1 MWHVFQSFRR
11 HKVANAA
18 AADHT
23 EAGPIVE
30 LNPRELALLIAHA
43 SDRLMIFDLRHSG
56 EVARQPAIIPDA
68 FLTTN
73 VDLFE
78 LMRWIPAETIVVFY
92 AAEQIPRDC
101 AIPVALSGETVT
113 YVLKGG
119 LRAWCEAG
127 GPVDPVAL
135 HKEQAHSNS

>member
-1 MWHVFQSFRR
+1 MWHVFQGFRR
-11 HKVANAA
+11 RKVANVAEQ
-18 AADHT
+18 DRH
-23 EAGPIVE
+23 ESGPIVE
-30 LNPRELALLIAHA
+30 LNPRELALLYAHA

-56 EVARQPAIIPDA
+56 EVARQPAIIPNA
-68 FLTTN
+68 LLTMN
-73 VDLFE
+73 VDLLE

-119 LRAWCEAG
+119 LRSWCEAG
-127 GPVDPVAL
+127 GPVDPVTL
-135 HKEQAHSNS
+135 QREQAHSNS